1 MNENKNKDKT
11 ESKTSKDYSMKG
23 LVSFGR
29 NLFAIFIVWCTF
41 NYPMSDDMKTW
52 FFIWA
57 VITWLYC

>member
-29 NLFAIFIVWCTF
+29 NLFAIFIV
-41 NYPMSDDMKTW
+41 
-52 FFIWA
+52 
-57 VITWLYC
+57 